1 MSSATHRAS
10 CLALLAA
17 LVGCGA
23 ETTPPPTDA
32 SSTDTPTVDTP
43 VTDTPATDTPATD
56 STCQVECAAPPPGC
70 HYEGSATCNPP
81 RCPPLVCASDAG
93 SDVVDATSDASVDV
107 PRDVTADVSPD
118 VTTDVSPD
126 VTADV
131 SPDVP
136 ADAPRDV
143 AVDATPDAAIV
154 CGGSSATSFPT
165 FDRSCRG
172 DADCFVAQHQTD
184 CCGNSRAMGLAVS
197 QRDAFTA
204 AERICSAM
212 YPGCGCPAR
221 PPVADDGMIAVPPAM
236 IVAACRSGLCTSFV
250 P

>member
-10 CLALLAA
+10 SIALLAA
-17 LVGCGA
+17 LMGCGA

-32 SSTDTPTVDTP
+32 SSADTPTVDTP
-43 VTDTPATDTPATD
+43 VTDTPATDV
-56 STCQVECAAPPPGC
+56 TCQVECAAPPPGC
-70 HYEGSATCNPP
+70 HYEGSASCNPP

-93 SDVVDATSDASVDV
+93 ADVVDATPDVTVDV
-107 PRDVTADVSPD
+107 PRDVTV
-118 VTTDVSPD
+118 
-126 VTADV
+126 DV

-136 ADAPRDV
+136 VDVPRDV
-143 AVDATPDAAIV
+143 VVDATPDAAIV
-154 CGGSSATSFPT
+154 CSGSSATSFPT

-221 PPVADDGMIAVPPAM
+221 PPVADDGMTALPPAM

-250 P
+250 Q

>member
-107 PRDVTADVSPD
+107 
-118 VTTDVSPD
+118 
-126 VTADV
+126 
-131 SPDVP
+131 
-136 ADAPRDV
+136 PRDV